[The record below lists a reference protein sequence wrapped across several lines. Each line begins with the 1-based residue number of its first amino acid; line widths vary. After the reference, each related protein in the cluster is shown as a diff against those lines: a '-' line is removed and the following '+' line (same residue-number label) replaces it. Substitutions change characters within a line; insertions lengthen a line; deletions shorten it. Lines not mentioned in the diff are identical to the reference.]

1 MSEKI
6 VLWMKDNKEFV
17 RKCVWFTCGWI
28 TGWLILGLSFFEPYI
43 PLILH
48 RVVWVIL
55 AISVIICWILIRM
68 IDQKNRGRMK
78 MCKKIKVHSGLREDT
93 DPKKEYLK
101 RHPDLCPYLI
111 ILPECETY
119 TDPKC
124 HSLSHVDCPIYLQK
138 ERK

>member
-55 AISVIICWILIRM
+55 VIFVIICWILIRM
-68 IDQKNRGRMK
+68 IDQKNRG
-78 MCKKIKVHSGLREDT
+78 
-93 DPKKEYLK
+93 
-101 RHPDLCPYLI
+101 
-111 ILPECETY
+111 
-119 TDPKC
+119 
-124 HSLSHVDCPIYLQK
+124 
-138 ERK
+138 